1 MKKIYTFSFLLI
13 TFSFLFGIVCNAQ
26 LVYSEDFEALTVGEG
41 ISQQVPANW
50 TTWEDSPGTSQDP
63 VVSEAFAHG
72 GTKSLVVDDTNNDV
86 VMTVGN
92 LTENRY
98 KMDFYLYIPANR
110 CAFFSP
116 MQEFNPAGSVYTNG
130 CQMFFNNGEGTIDA
144 SGYEDVAEF
153 TFEHDVW
160 LHVVNYYDFDN
171 DIIEIYIEN
180 VLIHIGAWSPGM
192 GTTQNSLQGFD
203 IYGWD
208 GGTPEFYL
216 DDIVFE
222 QVEAVN
228 PAQNLLVTVQNDFD
242 AELTWEAPVSGT
254 PDSYKVYRDDELI
267 ATVTGELTYLDE
279 DLYPASYEYFVMAY
293 YGETLG
299 ISVPTDTQVAEIIG
313 GDQRQLAVLETFT
326 GTECADAKWI
336 VYSTNLLESGGLD
349 YVLLNYFQD
358 ESFTTTSTAGRVE
371 YYVDYFDE
379 NEDEALTC
387 PSSIVNG
394 MFGMEGYIGNMAEQ
408 KNYYSDNITEILEIP
423 ALYTISPTVDIV
435 ATAPYEFDI
444 SAVVEELTPYYTDE
458 IKLYAVITEN
468 NVEYSWQG
476 LPDINNLVR
485 MIQSYT
491 VDFSTN
497 TVQTIDVNMVL
508 DEAYD
513 VYNCNLVLFLQ
524 NMNNSDIMEAYSA
537 PLTDFVEIGDSFIKN
552 TKVYPNPVNDV
563 LFVSGEEN
571 IDRIDLVSITGQII
585 NSINVKSRQIE
596 MDLSECAKGVYFVKI
611 YSGNK
616 TELHKLIVK

>member
-92 LTENRY
+92 LSENRY
-98 KMDFYLYIPANR
+98 KMDFYLYIPTDR
-110 CAFFSP
+110 CAYYSP
-116 MQEFNPAGSVYTNG
+116 MQEFDPEGGVYNHTMG
-130 CQMFFNNGEGTIDA
+130 MYFNNGNC
-144 SGYEDVAEF
+144 S
-153 TFEHDVW
+153 
-160 LHVVNYYDFDN
+160 
-171 DIIEIYIEN
+171 IEISLETITTFSFVHDTWIHIVQYFDLDNGTTELIVN
-180 VLIHIGAWSPGM
+180 DQLIHQSNWSD
-192 GTTQNSLQGFD
+192 GTLQGFD
-203 IYGWD
+203 MYGWNNE
-208 GGTPEFYL
+208 GTPEFYL